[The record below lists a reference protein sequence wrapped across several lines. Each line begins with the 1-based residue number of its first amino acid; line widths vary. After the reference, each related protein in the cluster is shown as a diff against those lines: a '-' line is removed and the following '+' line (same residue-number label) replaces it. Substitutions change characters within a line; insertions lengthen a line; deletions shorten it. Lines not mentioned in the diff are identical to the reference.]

1 MPKVKFGLLWSPST
15 SYLDL
20 RASAMYYENQGI
32 DSLWMSDHMVK
43 TFKPDAPYRDSVT
56 LLSAL
61 AEVTQKAYLGNLVMS
76 NTFRH
81 PAVLVRQLLALD
93 EISRGRLIVGIGA
106 GWYQA
111 EHQIFGI
118 PYPKRP
124 ISMLDSSLR
133 IITTLL
139 RNEATQR
146 LEVDGYLPIQ
156 HAIVR
161 PRPIKQP
168 PIMVG
173 GHGKLVIQ
181 VAAQHAD
188 MWNSFGTPEEMRER
202 VTFLNECLEDIDRDP
217 ASVEKSLYVWRGMV
231 PWGGGDPFSSVYS
244 FEKTLDEYSLCGL
257 DGIIFDAP
265 KLHQMETFQRCRPLM
280 TTWNPT
286 SI

>member
-15 SYLDL
+15 PYIEL
-20 RASAMYYENQGI
+20 RAAALYFENCGV
-32 DSLWMSDHMVK
+32 DSIWMSDHMLK

-61 AEVTQKAYLGNLVMS
+61 AEVTSKAYIGNLVMS

-118 PYPKRP
+118 PYPKAP
-124 ISMLDSSLR
+124 IAKLNSALE
-133 IITTLL
+133 IITRLL
-139 RNEATQR
+139 RNEATPY
-146 LEVDGYLPIQ
+146 LEVPGYLPIQ

-161 PRPIKQP
+161 PRPIGP
-168 PIMVG
+168 CPIMVG
-173 GHGKLVIQ
+173 GHGQKVIET
-181 VAAQHAD
+181 AAAYAD
-188 MWNSFGTPEEMRER
+188 MWNSFGTPNEMRER
-202 VTFLNECLEDIDRDP
+202 VDYLNKCLEGHSLP
-217 ASVEKSLYVWRGMV
+217 HSAVEKSLYVWNGML
-231 PWGGGDPFSSVYS
+231 PWGDPFSSIEA
-244 FEKTLDEYSLCGL
+244 FEQTLDEYSHCGL

-265 KLHQMETFQRCRPLM
+265 KLHQMETFHKCKLLM
-280 TTWNPT
+280 TTWNPAST
-286 SI
+286 